1 MDEISFLH
9 NSEGIGCRVV
19 GSACSQVIPHIDD
32 TGMEGQA
39 RDRLGLTG
47 RGWWICRIGH
57 LDFFTAIQ
65 AHLVQVRDRSA
76 QQSFRGLV
84 AAAQDNAAVG
94 D

>member
-1 MDEISFLH
+1 
-9 NSEGIGCRVV
+9 
-19 GSACSQVIPHIDD
+19 
-32 TGMEGQA
+32 MEGQA
-39 RDRLGLTG
+39 GDRLGLTG

-84 AAAQDNAAVG
+84 IAAQDNAANFLHTGLQWYGFILIPGGIGLGGGVRRAASQHQ
-94 D
+94 